1 MSSPPARFETGTGTD
16 TDAFLF
22 GVRTASRSVFAFVII
37 FTYIGFGA
45 LCHDYGFSVGWAM
58 LSTALQWAG
67 PAQVVLVTGLGPG
80 TALIETAVA
89 VALSSVRFLPIV
101 VALIPL
107 VKRDGMRRRDLV
119 LPVHFMAVS
128 VWVEAMRHA
137 PTLPRERRISFC
149 NGIGLTLL
157 LVGTVFTGVGYYLQ
171 AILPAMFG
179 AAAMFITPISFLT
192 STARNARLLL
202 EKAALGI
209 GLAIGPLLAFSQV
222 QFDLLWTGVIGGT
235 LAYGL
240 HRLQRSR
247 RGKA

>member
-1 MSSPPARFETGTGTD
+1 MADALTAPPGTGTD
-16 TDAFLF
+16 AFLY
-22 GVRTASRSVFAFVII
+22 GLRTAATSVFAFVII

-80 TALIETAVA
+80 SILIETAVA

-107 VKRDGMRRRDLV
+107 VKREDGRPWQLV

-128 VWVEAMRHA
+128 VWVEAVRHA
-137 PTLPRERRISFC
+137 PTLPREHRIPFC
-149 NGIGLTLL
+149 NGLGLALLTL
-157 LVGTVFTGVGYYLQ
+157 GTVFTAVGYYMQ
-171 AILPAMFG
+171 ALLPALFG

-192 STARNARLLL
+192 SSARNARMLLD
-202 EKAALGI
+202 KAALGL
-209 GLAIGPLLAFSQV
+209 GLAIGPVLAFSGL

-235 LAYGL
+235 L
-240 HRLQRSR
+240 
-247 RGKA
+247 

>member
-1 MSSPPARFETGTGTD
+1 MADTPPAPTGTT

-22 GVRTASRSVFAFVII
+22 GLRTASTSVFALVIA
-37 FTYIGFGA
+37 FTYVGFGA
-45 LCHDYGFSVGWAM
+45 LCHDYGLSVGWAM
-58 LSTALQWAG
+58 LSTVLLWAG

-107 VKRDGMRRRDLV
+107 VKRENARPWQLV

-128 VWVEAMRHA
+128 VWVEAVRHA
-137 PTLPRERRISFC
+137 PNLPREHRIPFC
-149 NGIGLTLL
+149 NGIGLALLTL
-157 LVGTVFTGVGYYLQ
+157 GTVFTGVGYYMQ
-171 AILPAMFG
+171 ALLPALFG

-202 EKAALGI
+202 EKAALGL
-209 GLAIGPLLAFSQV
+209 GLAIAPLLAFSQL

-240 HRLQRSR
+240 HRVQRSR
-247 RGKA
+247 SART

>member
-1 MSSPPARFETGTGTD
+1 MPEPTAYVLRTDLEAFVHGLRTG
-16 TDAFLF
+16 
-22 GVRTASRSVFAFVII
+22 SKSVFAFVII
-37 FTYIGFGA
+37 FTYVGFGA

-58 LSTALQWAG
+58 LSTLLLWAG
-67 PAQVVLVTGLGPG
+67 PAQVILVTGLAPG

-107 VKRDGMRRRDLV
+107 VKRERTRPRDLV

-137 PTLPRERRISFC
+137 PAMPRERRIPFC
-149 NGIGLTLL
+149 NGIGFALL
-157 LVGTVFTGVGYYLQ
+157 ALGTIFTGVGYYMQ
-171 AILPAMFG
+171 ALLPAVFG

-202 EKAALGI
+202 DKAALASGF
-209 GLAIGPLLAFSQV
+209 AIGPVLAFSHV

-240 HRLQRSR
+240 HRVQRM
-247 RGKA
+247 RGAQQ

>member
-1 MSSPPARFETGTGTD
+1 MADAQTPAPGTD
-16 TDAFLF
+16 LDAFLH
-22 GVRTASRSVFAFVII
+22 GLRTGATSVFAFVIV

-58 LSTALQWAG
+58 LSTVLLWAG
-67 PAQVVLVTGLGPG
+67 PAQVILVTGLAPG
-80 TALIETAVA
+80 SALVETAVA

-107 VKRDGMRRRDLV
+107 VKRADTRPRDLV
-119 LPVHFMAVS
+119 LPVHLMAVS

-137 PTLPRERRISFC
+137 PAMPRERRIAFC
-149 NGIGLTLL
+149 NGIGCVLL
-157 LVGTVFTGVGYYLQ
+157 GLGTIFTGVGYYMQ
-171 AILPAMFG
+171 ALLPAVFG

-202 EKAALGI
+202 DKAALALGF
-209 GLAIGPLLAFSQV
+209 AIAPLLAFSAV

-240 HRLQRSR
+240 HRVQRM
-247 RGKA
+247 RGAQG